1 MKFKMAP
8 NSLFAILLRKPW
20 WISLMVAMAITVMAL
35 GLLPTDLRVVGA
47 LGALPFYVISV
58 IACVRQ
64 WREPSTREIEAMTQA
79 VATMGWPEFS
89 RSLTQAYVR
98 QGYAVR
104 PMDGGADLMLER
116 DGRKCLVAARRWK
129 AARHGEESVQ
139 ALLDALVRED
149 AGEGCYLA
157 IGELS
162 VNAQRLIR
170 QHGVRPVQI
179 PQLVQLLRG
188 IVPAAA

>member
-1 MKFKMAP
+1 
-8 NSLFAILLRKPW
+8 
-20 WISLMVAMAITVMAL
+20 MAITVMAL

-64 WREPSTREIEAMTQA
+64 WREPSAREIEAMTQA

-89 RSLTQAYVR
+89 RLLTQAYAR

-149 AGEGCYLA
+149 VGEGCYLA

-170 QHGVRPVQI
+170 QHGVQPVQI